1 MISILGSILG
11 FGTSFLPKVL
21 KSVDDKAERKHQL
34 ELIRLQAELRSQGL
48 LVEASKAESDAEAQV
63 AVAEATAAYDHD
75 KALDG
80 GSFVNKLRASVRPVL
95 TYTFF
100 ALFLIIKITAL
111 IISLNDGENAAT
123 AINQLWDI
131 ETQALFAAI
140 VSFWFGNR
148 AVSHFYKKDKDK
160 PILTVKSVK

>member
-1 MISILGSILG
+1 MISLLGSILG

-21 KSVDDKAERKHQL
+21 KTVDDRAERKHEL
-34 ELIRLQAELRSQGL
+34 ELIKLQAELRSQGL
-48 LVEASKAESDAEAQV
+48 LVEAEKAESDAEAKV

-75 KALDG
+75 KSLDG
-80 GSFVNKLRASVRPVL
+80 GSFVNKLRASVRPIL

-100 ALFLIIKITAL
+100 GLFLIIKITAL
-111 IISLNDGENAAT
+111 IISLNDGANAAT
-123 AINQLWDI
+123 AINALWDQ

-148 AVSHFYKKDKDK
+148 AVSHFYTKKQNKQA
-160 PILTVKSVK
+160 LTVKTLK